1 MLYVKYMTKKE
12 KSVILYFSCGVIYIF
27 KISTISKKENFAE
40 NICENIMCMT
50 YDILMIRGYNYI
62 IYLNSLMFFNWG
74 SWGKFSDS
82 PCPTP
87 NM

>member
-1 MLYVKYMTKKE
+1 M
-12 KSVILYFSCGVIYIF
+12 GIF
-27 KISTISKKENFAE
+27 IFLRFSTIFKKENVAE
-40 NICENIMCMT
+40 NICENVTCMT

-62 IYLNSLMFFNWG
+62 IYPNLLMFFNWG
-74 SWGKFSDS
+74 SMGKFSDP